1 MPNPDLPPE
10 RLLCSSS
17 SRNIAIMHKYSVL
30 VQLDRWFKAAWELRF
45 VRSPQETLGSKVSW
59 FDLLY
64 LQAAALQSWGHTK
77 KKHVTSCMDMDDKS
91 SMPNPTSPETLQ
103 HWPLLTSDTCQTCWA
118 HLTIDSRTLAITF
131 TTERFLNLA
140 WRGPFLR
147 GVGGSVT
154 ALPCVS
160 DH

>member
-1 MPNPDLPPE
+1 MPNPDLPPK
-10 RLLCSSS
+10 RLLWSSS

-30 VQLDRWFKAAWELRF
+30 VQLDHWFKAAWELRF
-45 VRSPQETLGSKVSW
+45 VCSHQRH
-59 FDLLY
+59 
-64 LQAAALQSWGHTK
+64 QAARWVGLIYCSFKQRHCSRGHTK
-77 KKHVTSCMDMDDKS
+77 KKHVTSSNKS

-131 TTERFLNLA
+131 TTEIFLNLT
-140 WRGPFLR
+140 WRGPFFR